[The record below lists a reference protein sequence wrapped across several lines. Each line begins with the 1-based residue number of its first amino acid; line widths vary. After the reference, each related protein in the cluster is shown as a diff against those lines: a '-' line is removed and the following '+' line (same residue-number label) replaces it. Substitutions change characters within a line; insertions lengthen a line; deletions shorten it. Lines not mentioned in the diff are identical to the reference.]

1 MTKRRKVYPIPE
13 YMETYL
19 YHLGA
24 SGRQPSTLKRY
35 QYDLIDVHK
44 YFHDHNVDLSV
55 PEDWLAVPIESW
67 KTFVNDFLI
76 EEKQYQQA
84 TVARIVTVINSLTTF
99 LNPLRKKMLNY
110 TQPAHTLTADQIALE
125 TEFDRLVRTIRS
137 TKGLSEN
144 QLQAHPYLINRNELI
159 LTLFYKYGLRVH
171 HIIRLKMNDLHL
183 ASNAFDVYDRLG
195 NQFTLKLTTED
206 QTLLMNY
213 LADIPTPVRPRWYS
227 EDPVFVSFDF
237 ARMTFRWVYAKNQPK
252 QLTIVMIT
260 KMMRQLNER
269 SGVSRSI
276 TPSMLRNAHVLKSYA
291 TEMTPLERLN
301 VTCMHKES
309 SLRRYEQAYAEFG
322 EELFSQESI
331 KQTPPKR

>member
-1 MTKRRKVYPIPE
+1 MTKRTKDYPLPE
-13 YMETYL
+13 YIETYL

-35 QYDLIDVHK
+35 RYDLIDVHK
-44 YFHDHNVDLSV
+44 YFRDHNVELDTPNDWLSV
-55 PEDWLAVPIESW
+55 PLESW

-76 EEKQYQQA
+76 EEKLYQQA

-99 LNPLRKKMLNY
+99 LNPLRKKMLHY
-110 TQPAHTLTADQIALE
+110 AQPAHTLTIDQIALE
-125 TEFDRLVRTIRS
+125 TEFDRLVKTIRS

-144 QLQAHPYLINRNELI
+144 QLQAHPYLVNRNELI
-159 LTLFYKYGLRVH
+159 VTLFYKYGLRVH
-171 HIIRLKMNDLHL
+171 HIIRLRMNDLHL
-183 ASNAFDVYDRLG
+183 ASHAFDVYDRLG
-195 NQFTLKLTTED
+195 NKFTLKLSQAD
-206 QTLLMNY
+206 QSLLMNY

-227 EDPVFVSFDF
+227 DDPVFVSFDF

-269 SGVSRSI
+269 SGLARSV
-276 TPSMLRNAHVLKSYA
+276 TPSMLRNAHVLKTYA
-291 TEMTPLERLN
+291 EDMTPIERMN

-322 EELFSQESI
+322 ETLYASKTI
-331 KQTPPKR
+331 L

>member
-1 MTKRRKVYPIPE
+1 MTKRTKDYPLPE
-13 YMETYL
+13 YIETYL

-35 QYDLIDVHK
+35 RYDLIDVHK
-44 YFHDHNVDLSV
+44 YFRDHNVELDT
-55 PEDWLAVPIESW
+55 PKDWLAVPLESW

-76 EEKQYQQA
+76 EEKLYQQA

-99 LNPLRKKMLNY
+99 LNPLRKKMLHY
-110 TQPAHTLTADQIALE
+110 AQPAHTLTVDQIALE

-144 QLQAHPYLINRNELI
+144 QLQAHPYLVNRNELI
-159 LTLFYKYGLRVH
+159 VTLFYKYGLRVH
-171 HIIRLKMNDLHL
+171 HIIRLRMNDLHL
-183 ASNAFDVYDRLG
+183 ASHEFDVYDRLG
-195 NQFTLKLTTED
+195 NRFTLKLSQTD
-206 QTLLMNY
+206 QSLLMNY

-227 EDPVFVSFDF
+227 DDPVFVSFDF

-269 SGVSRSI
+269 SGLARSV
-276 TPSMLRNAHVLKSYA
+276 TPSMLRNAHVLKTYA
-291 TEMTPLERLN
+291 VDMTPLERMNL
-301 VTCMHKES
+301 TCMHKES

-322 EELFSQESI
+322 ETLYASKTI
-331 KQTPPKR
+331 L